1 MIYEADAYRAA
12 LVECTRRIEA
22 ESGVRFPADGIEIK
36 ESCDKAG
43 RVTFSTK
50 ISYRGPLMMKT
61 GTPPRIKIDLTQHEL
76 IVDDPDSRPIRHFYP
91 DALKPAVAIRCYSA
105 NEILAEKTRALFERQ
120 DRARDLYDVVNIL
133 RCYRE
138 HIDARRASAILKA
151 KFAFKSLP
159 APSVGGIIAKIDF
172 GAIQANWAPQ
182 LKHQL
187 PVLPPVESYFDD
199 LRETALLWVEGVHA
213 VQRDVPIPPNQEEES
228 IPPVAFPQLQ
238 QEELAPRVPLS
249 HGVDSAFG
257 RLELI
262 HYAARNRLCVEICS
276 YGVIHL
282 VEPYALRMPRS
293 GNPLLYVQELLGE
306 GVPVE
311 RMKTFRVSEIQT
323 VRVTEKS
330 FRPRYRV
337 EL

>member
-1 MIYEADAYRAA
+1 M
-12 LVECTRRIEA
+12 
-22 ESGVRFPADGIEIK
+22 
-36 ESCDKAG
+36 
-43 RVTFSTK
+43 
-50 ISYRGPLMMKT
+50 
-61 GTPPRIKIDLTQHEL
+61 
-76 IVDDPDSRPIRHFYP
+76 
-91 DALKPAVAIRCYSA
+91 
-105 NEILAEKTRALFERQ
+105 
-120 DRARDLYDVVNIL
+120 
-133 RCYRE
+133 
-138 HIDARRASAILKA
+138 
-151 KFAFKSLP
+151 
-159 APSVGGIIAKIDF
+159 
-172 GAIQANWAPQ
+172 
-182 LKHQL
+182 
-187 PVLPPVESYFDD
+187 
-199 LRETALLWVEGVHA
+199 
-213 VQRDVPIPPNQEEES
+213 QRDVPIPPNQEEES

-262 HYAARNRLCVEICS
+262 HYAARNRLCVEIFS

-293 GNPLLYVQELLGE
+293 GNPLLYVHELLGE

-311 RMKTFRVSEIQT
+311 TMKTFRVSEIQT